1 MRLTACLLVL
11 GWVAMPLAAQAPAP
25 PAQTAAQTAASGAPG
40 APPAISPGERA
51 DIQALLAANG
61 GVETMQAGV
70 RQAMKTMTPLLG
82 RMLPPG
88 AYQHRLLQLYTR
100 EYVAEL
106 RPVQARILTDEIA
119 RHYSDAEI
127 RQLTAFYRSPLGRK
141 VVALRPA
148 IRADAQARGVAA
160 FRRLGREAMIKVLQE
175 HPELEREMKQ
185 AARAAAAE
193 RQR

>member
-11 GWVAMPLAAQAPAP
+11 GWVAMPLAAQSPAP
-25 PAQTAAQTAASGAPG
+25 PATKTAASGAPA

-61 GVETMQAGV
+61 GVEAMQTAV
-70 RQAMKTMTPLLG
+70 QQVMTSLTPMLG

-88 AYQHRLLQLYTR
+88 AYQHRLLQLYTQ
-100 EYVAEL
+100 EFVAEL
-106 RPVQARILTDEIA
+106 RPVQARILTDVIA

-141 VVALRPA
+141 VVALRPV
-148 IRADAQARGVAA
+148 IMADAEARGMAA
-160 FRRLGREAMIKVLQE
+160 GRRLGREAMITVLQE
-175 HPELEREMKQ
+175 HPEF
-185 AARAAAAE
+185 RAS
-193 RQR
+193 

>member
-88 AYQHRLLQLYTR
+88 AYQYRLLQLHRR